1 MGGVPNCPRHSS
13 ILEEKRMPDLTVT
26 LSTAQWT
33 AYQEVSNNISVADA
47 QAWLKRQLAADYQ
60 AKLEGADDATATA
73 AENTAKATRDTKIA
87 AFEA

>member
-1 MGGVPNCPRHSS
+1 
-13 ILEEKRMPDLTVT
+13 MPDLTIT
-26 LSTAQWT
+26 LTNAQWT
-33 AYQEVSNNISVADA
+33 AYQSVSNTIYVADA

-73 AENTAKATRDTKIA
+73 AEDTAKSTRDTKIA